1 MAEYESLLT
10 TALGYSKLGLKVFP
24 LNSMSKIPL
33 KNTSG
38 FKESTTD
45 EEKIFNWFTENE
57 QANVGISMVDSPVF
71 VIDVD
76 NHKADN
82 EGLKSLNKLLG
93 GVPLPEDVTIV
104 ETANGGFH
112 LFFKAPEGVEI
123 KQQINFLPSIDIIKN
138 YVVGAGSTIKKND
151 GSIGTYKLEN
161 GSLDDIKEVPPA
173 ILKALTAKEKP
184 KMDRGKYTSPTSG
197 NKKWTAMFLEEI
209 VIGQAEPGRNVWL
222 TSKIGKLLSLG
233 MDAEEAYQ
241 LLHVINENFVYP
253 PLPEENVNT
262 IFKSILNKD
271 NKKREGVS

>member
-1 MAEYESLLT
+1 MENEPLLT
-10 TALGYSKLGLKVFP
+10 TALSYAKLRLKVFP
-24 LNSMSKIPL
+24 LSPMAKIPL

-123 KQQINFLPSIDIIKN
+123 KQQINFMPSIDIIKN
-138 YVVGAGSTIKKND
+138 YVVGAGSMITRKD

-197 NKKWTAMFLEEI
+197 NKTWTATFLQEI
-209 VIGQAEPGRNVWL
+209 VTGQAEPGRNVWL

-241 LLHVINENFVYP
+241 LLHVINENFVFP
-253 PLPEENVNT
+253 PLPESIVNT
-262 IFKSILNKD
+262 IFQSILNKD
-271 NKKREGVS
+271 NKKKEVVN

>member
-1 MAEYESLLT
+1 MDNLLIESLEY
-10 TALGYSKLGLKVFP
+10 AENGFKVFALSP
-24 LNSMSKIPL
+24 LSKIPR
-33 KNTSG
+33 KSTKG
-38 FKESTTD
+38 FKEATND
-45 EEKIFNWFTENE
+45 QEEIFNIFNNE
-57 QANVGISMVDSPVF
+57 QAYNLGVSMVDSPIF
-71 VIDVD
+71 CIDVD

-93 GVPLPEDVTIV
+93 NVPLQKDVTIV

-112 LFFKAPEGVEI
+112 LFFKAPEGIEI
-123 KQQINFLPSIDIIKN
+123 KQQINFMPSIDIIKN

-184 KMDRGKYTSPTSG
+184 KHNKGSYRTNYSNTASG
-197 NKKWTAMFLEEI
+197 NKTWTATFLEEI
-209 VIGQAEPGRNVWL
+209 VTGVSEPGRNIFL

-241 LLHVINENFVYP
+241 LLHVINENFVSP
-253 PLPEENVNT
+253 PLPDSDVNT
-262 IFKSILNKD
+262 IFESILNKE
-271 NKKREGVS
+271 KQKEGAK

>member
-1 MAEYESLLT
+1 MDSLLNE
-10 TALGYSKLGLKVFP
+10 ALSYAKQGFKVFP
-24 LNSMSKIPL
+24 LSSMSKIPL
-33 KNTSG
+33 KNTNG
-38 FKESTTD
+38 FKEASD
-45 EEKIFNWFTENE
+45 NQEEIFNIFNNE
-57 QANVGISMVDSPVF
+57 RSKYNLGVSMVDSPIF
-71 VIDVD
+71 CIDVD
-76 NHKADN
+76 NHGNDN

-123 KQQINFLPSIDIIKN
+123 KQQINFMPSIDIIKN
-138 YVVGAGSTIKKND
+138 YVVGAGSTITKKD

-197 NKKWTAMFLEEI
+197 NKTWTATFLEEI
-209 VIGQAEPGRNVWL
+209 VTGQAEPGRNVWL

-233 MDAEEAYQ
+233 MNAEEAYQ
-241 LLHVINENFVYP
+241 LLHVINENFVFP
-253 PLPEENVNT
+253 PLPESAVNT
-262 IFKSILNKD
+262 IFQSILTKD
-271 NKKREGVS
+271 SKKKEVVN